1 MEIKIDESR
10 LNFCANLGRRFYVA
24 ARIAI
29 NYLCSIDRCDWK
41 LIPLTGG
48 YFTPNDGH
56 LLDVHPRY
64 KVLDPILSYKDT
76 IYKCRHMFRNFGRK
90 MDINELIDFDK
101 AVLHYRYDIFDLYR
115 ERNFIHEIINKAENI
130 FSKLVPVEVKIDD
143 FIIKFDYPDSYSQL
157 FNGGKVPLVYLLYR
171 SNEAVEFFRKFIA
184 LILNTNHIYH
194 GGHIYNEALRLKLSI
209 NPSMNWG
216 GDGSKSPFFRS
227 IEKTFRT
234 EYNRRYE
241 R

>member
-1 MEIKIDESR
+1 MNGKIDKSR
-10 LNFCANLGRRFYVA
+10 LNFCADIGRRFYVA

-29 NYLCSIDRCDWK
+29 NYLCSIDWCDWK

-64 KVLDPILSYKDT
+64 QNLEAFMSYKDV
-76 IYKCRHMFRNFGRK
+76 IYKCRPMFQNFGRK
-90 MDINELIDFDK
+90 MIIAELIDLNRN
-101 AVLHYRYDIFDLYR
+101 ALHYRCDKHAAHS
-115 ERNFIHEIINKAENI
+115 EKKFIHKFIKENEYLFTKFI
-130 FSKLVPVEVKIDD
+130 PVEIRIDD
-143 FIIKFDYPDSYSQL
+143 FIVKMDYPDSSVPFCKY
-157 FNGGKVPLVYLLYR
+157 GKIPLVYLLYR
-171 SNEAVEFFRKFIA
+171 SNEAVDFFRKFTA

-194 GGHIYNEALRLKLSI
+194 GGHIYKDTVRLKLSI
-209 NPSMNWG
+209 NPNMNWG
-216 GDGSKSPFFRS
+216 GNGSKSPFFRS